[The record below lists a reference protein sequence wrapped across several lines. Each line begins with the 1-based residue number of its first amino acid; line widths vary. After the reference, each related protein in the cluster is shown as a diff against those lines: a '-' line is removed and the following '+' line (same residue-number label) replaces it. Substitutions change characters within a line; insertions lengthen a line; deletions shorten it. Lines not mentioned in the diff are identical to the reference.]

1 VRIGILG
8 GTFDP
13 IHYGHLR
20 IAEEAC
26 EELNLEKV
34 LLIPGATP
42 PHKGKMRISPF
53 NERFAM
59 AAMAAK
65 GSPLLEVLDLEG
77 RREGPSYSVDT
88 ITEVR
93 RMFGPDVD
101 LFFIIGMDAFL
112 EIKTWKRYEDLFK
125 ETNFAVIKRPGVP
138 DEQFGSLI
146 MSMGIGFQPDDKGDS
161 FFLPS
166 TGQGIFYKKMALL
179 DISSTMIREK
189 AASGRSIRFLL
200 PESVESYIME
210 KGLYK
215 NGNS

>member
-1 VRIGILG
+1 VRLGILG

-26 EELNLEKV
+26 EELHLEKV
-34 LLIPGATP
+34 LMIPGATP
-42 PHKGKMRISPF
+42 PHKGKMKISPF
-53 NERFAM
+53 EDRFAM
-59 AAMAAK
+59 AVLAAK
-65 GSPLLEVLDLEG
+65 DSPLLEVLDLEG

-88 ITEVR
+88 LSEIR
-93 RMFGPDVD
+93 RMYGPEVE

-112 EIKTWKRYEDLFK
+112 EIKTWERYEDLFK

-146 MSMGIGFQPDDKGDS
+146 MSMNMGFQPGEEAGS
-161 FFLPS
+161 FILPS

-189 AASGRSIRFLL
+189 AAGGRSIRFLL
-200 PESVESYIME
+200 PESVESYIKE